1 MTEQRLMS
9 VHTEVVKE
17 VLVAQV
23 LAEVLAREPPRPPEA
38 VRDALDAPLDL
49 PACNGGPLDL
59 RMRGIGYLTRIVE
72 AEMFEPARRPLDGLG
87 EELEGRI
94 DGARDWADAVVGL
107 CVGLAREETLRRPAP
122 NDAGAVSWRVPG
134 PGGHVRHFVVAAA
147 IAEVLSDRPRAELPG
162 VTDAGEL
169 KRCWTYGF
177 MVRCCEEA
185 CPPVRTHVVD
195 LTGR

>member
-1 MTEQRLMS
+1 MTEERLMS
-9 VHTEVVKE
+9 VHTEVVKD
-17 VLVAQV
+17 VLVARILGAV
-23 LAEVLAREPPRPPEA
+23 LDREPPRTAEA
-38 VRDALDAPLDL
+38 VMAALRAPLDL
-49 PACNGGPLDL
+49 PVCDGGPLDL

-87 EELEGRI
+87 DELEGRI
-94 DGARDWADAVVGL
+94 GGGAEWTDAVAAL
-107 CVGLAREETLRRPAP
+107 CRGFAREETLPRPAP
-122 NDAGAVSWRVPG
+122 DDVGAVSWRVPG

-147 IAEVLSDRPRAELPG
+147 IAEVLSERPGTALPG